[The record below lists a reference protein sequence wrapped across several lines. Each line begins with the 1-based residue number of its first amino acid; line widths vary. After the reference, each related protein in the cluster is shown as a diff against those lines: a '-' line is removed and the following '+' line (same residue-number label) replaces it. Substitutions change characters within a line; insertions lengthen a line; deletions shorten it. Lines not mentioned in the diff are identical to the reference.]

1 MPGIGWRKQPAPQLR
16 WSTEVASAEDSA
28 GTLCTE
34 AGLFEPGHGIPEEDG
49 ALPSTASTS
58 SMGDRSTA
66 GALAVEEAA
75 PEAPSPSVHE
85 AAVLPVREV
94 ASQLAA
100 TLHVLRAT
108 MLPDQEAALSLDLR
122 AVVALFSAGTNKTM
136 EHLAAAGTETLHVYD
151 TTILVHQRQP

>member
-1 MPGIGWRKQPAPQLR
+1 M
-16 WSTEVASAEDSA
+16 
-28 GTLCTE
+28 
-34 AGLFEPGHGIPEEDG
+34 
-49 ALPSTASTS
+49 
-58 SMGDRSTA
+58 
-66 GALAVEEAA
+66 EEAA

-94 ASQLAA
+94 TSQLAA

-122 AVVALFSAGTNKTM
+122 AVVALFSLARAAAYDPPAAGTNKTM
-136 EHLAAAGTETLHVYD
+136 EHLAAAGAETLHVYD